1 MSALSALPRI
11 EVHADVPRSS
21 SQNELDRF
29 VERVDQRVQEYL
41 TQRTDN
47 EEQAD
52 HLRHVADRTRWMY
65 YSELQ
70 RVNPGVSV
78 RISEHEDG
86 LIRACAYSHDMGK
99 WIPRADLQ
107 ALLPPDPTAR
117 DQVFTELKLTSHQAA
132 LFTMAVRRRLELPQD
147 GYTPEYDSAHH
158 LVSAFLLVTDESLG
172 FHQLDEDDQA
182 RLINMIVGHQFGS
195 YFKESLLALS
205 LRGRSD
211 ISTGMLVDVSRPD
224 RVEGDLLA
232 SCFHD
237 ADISDMPFIGSLE
250 RRPNRED
257 IFHTGGL
264 IKILMINLTNRINDV
279 PSAPADLAG
288 CIRSCQGTVASACK
302 EFMTPTAIEHGYP
315 WRREA
320 RRFLTLLQEKPAYD
334 RLNSALLDHT
344 RPPMD
349 RLLTVRSLT
358 RLHAREFLNRPDE
371 E

>member
-11 EVHADVPRSS
+11 EVTREVIRTRS
-21 SQNELDRF
+21 LDALDDFVDR
-29 VERVDQRVQEYL
+29 VERRVQQYL
-41 TQRTDN
+41 AIRTDN
-47 EEQAD
+47 EEQSD

-65 YSELQ
+65 YSEMQ
-70 RVNPGVSV
+70 RTNAGISV
-78 RISEHEDG
+78 RISEHEDS
-86 LIRACAYSHDMGK
+86 LIRACTYSHDIGK
-99 WIPRADLQ
+99 WIPREELQ

-117 DQVFTELKLTSHQAA
+117 DRVFAELKFTSHQAG
-132 LFTMAVRRRLELPQD
+132 LFSLAVRRRLELPKD
-147 GYTPEYDSAHH
+147 GYLPEYDSAHH
-158 LVSAFLLVTDESLG
+158 LVSAFMLVTDKTLG
-172 FHQLDEDDQA
+172 FHNLDPDDQT

-205 LRGRSD
+205 LRGRTD

-237 ADISDMPFIGSLE
+237 ADISDMLFIGSLE

-279 PSAPADLAG
+279 PNAPADLAG

-302 EFMTPTAIEHGYP
+302 EFMTPTAVEHGYP

-320 RRFLTLLQEKPAYD
+320 RRFLAMLQEKPAYD
-334 RLNSALLDHT
+334 RLNSALLDRG

-349 RLLTVRSLT
+349 RLITVRSLT
-358 RLHAREFLNRPDE
+358 RLHAREFLNRPEDE
-371 E
+371 